1 MSFAG
6 GVTFLAIHA
15 IHQDESMRRE
25 EFTTHVDT
33 DASPRLIV
41 SFAGTPN
48 VLRGRLAEGTTAPDA
63 SDLDV
68 SYRRTPSDDPGVL
81 SVAHRLTGEFA
92 FEAPLESSD
101 LHSLVDATSRREEGD
116 RRYQLRIEPG
126 DGDPVVFETD
136 ALLVYD
142 GDGNLDREH
151 SLIPGGVEL

>member
-6 GVTFLAIHA
+6 GVTFLPVRAVPRN
-15 IHQDESMRRE
+15 ESMRRE

-33 DASPRLIV
+33 DESPRLTV
-41 SFAGTPN
+41 SFAGTPD
-48 VLRGRLAEGTTAPDA
+48 VLRERLAEGGQAPDA

-68 SYRRTPSDDPGVL
+68 SYRRTPADDPGVL
-81 SVAHRLTGEFA
+81 GVAHRLTGEFA
-92 FEAPLESSD
+92 FEAPLASSD
-101 LHSLVDATSRREEGD
+101 LHSLVAATSRREEGD

-126 DGDPVVFETD
+126 DGDPVVFEKE